1 MKIPRY
7 RYLMLLMVLMAM
19 CGIHAQ
25 TNNRLVIPD
34 VTVQLGQTQL
44 PIHIE
49 NMDEIVA
56 VQFDLTLP
64 TGMTAEAVG
73 TLSNRGDDHQV
84 TVRSMGGQRW
94 RVLLYSPQNRPLKG
108 QSGVVMY
115 VPVTIPSSYAE
126 GSEHQLIVSDVT
138 LSNVQTENVLTGV
151 DVGKVKISKLPDL
164 KAKNIIADKETL
176 TPGENVVISWQIE
189 NIGEL
194 ATSGGWSEQISLVS
208 ADGFTSKLLATTYYE
223 STLDAKGVVSRQVEL
238 TVPMLLGIEGK
249 GRLQVRIVAGES
261 TGESTSAQANNT
273 QKGDVLLNVE
283 KKLSFE
289 LQPSRVQENTG
300 TRITAK
306 LNRSGSWAEEQTYTL
321 TATEDSR
328 ISVPTSVKMSAG
340 QSGAVFYLRINDN
353 SVLDEDSIVTITA
366 EGNSYDPVNARLTIV
381 DNEYPNLKVQAS
393 KSEITEG
400 ETFQLTITTSRVSDK
415 PIAVTLTSERVSR
428 FIYSKTVTIP
438 AGESSVIV
446 NVTAVDDDEI
456 ELKESIAFHASAEKY
471 NQGECIVL
479 LDDNDMPTLSFTLS
493 PETVSESDGFTAL
506 YGVIKR
512 TDNFNKRVTLKL
524 SDDSNGLLNY
534 SYQTIVLAKNQ
545 SEVQFNIGVNDND
558 RVDGNHVVNV
568 TATVYAS
575 SCNCSV
581 TDDTKGSVTATVTIV
596 DDDGPA
602 LKIKPVG
609 TAMLEGSEDNVFT
622 ISHNIQSVAD
632 VTVHVSS
639 DKDDMLEYDHEI
651 IIPAGQSTAKLHV
664 KVKGN
669 DQQDDSSLVTFKVES
684 DGYVMGTCWIVI
696 TDQTLPDATISLYAD
711 KTEAEAGGTV
721 LLRAVIKNVGNALLS
736 STTPVNISFSGRKE
750 IVSLKV
756 GKNVVVGDS
765 AIIEYNYDLPT
776 ITGLYT
782 FDATVNATQK
792 VPEII
797 YTNNTSKKVGIT
809 LNSPFTLTANA
820 DKDIYRQDEDII
832 ISGRA
837 TGNAS
842 KNAEVEVYIINEG
855 ARQTVNVTTDE
866 GGNYTINWKP
876 LSKQSGHFYIGACYP
891 GANESETMDAFDVYG
906 IKAKDNFKTCELS
919 QTETQSGTIVLS
931 NPGNLVQTGLTL
943 TPKAESAN
951 CVFTYDVPASI
962 PAGKSV
968 NIAYTIKGN
977 SVSEGSDW
985 QQMPLEITTAE
996 GSHLDYNI
1004 YYYVHPLK
1012 AKLQTSQSYINT
1024 TMSYGTPREYP
1035 VTIRNI
1041 GRAETGRITL
1051 SLPNWIQTVTPNEM
1065 ASLAQG
1071 DSATILLRFIPTEA
1085 MKLNVRVTG
1094 QIGINCANGDGTS
1107 ISFNLTPVSEVK
1119 GKLKV
1124 DVIDEYTYYTDEAPH
1139 VSNAIVKVKNP
1150 STNEVVAEGK
1160 TSDDGIFITELPEG
1174 YYSVTVDADK
1184 HDSYANTVIVDPGI
1198 EKEEEVF
1205 LSYQAIT
1212 YSWEVV
1218 ETTVEDAYE
1227 IEIVPTYETRVPKP
1241 VVTIN
1246 LPDERPTVNGI
1257 FAVAVT
1263 NHGLVRA
1270 LDFHLD
1276 LHVSDGYSIEFF
1288 TDQDLESL
1296 APQQTH
1302 VFYAK
1307 LLASANESQSYNAM
1321 RRAGGGDVCLSLGG
1335 DGGYNDPCEKNPS
1348 RQHSSA
1354 GKTYGHCS
1362 GSGGSGGWGGWGG
1375 SGGWGGGWGG
1385 SGGGGG
1391 YGPGSPSIWG
1401 NKNVSGGYNI
1411 WNIQGTPSK
1420 NCSGN
1425 SNNGNSGGSGNGGS
1439 GNGGYGNGG
1448 NGSGNSNGNNPPFVP
1463 ETPPDENNNCDEV
1476 PELHYTLISNDGHRY
1491 KMKGVAA
1498 DGVSQVVIVFDS
1510 IHKSSIPK
1518 EDCDWTCHWSLEDDN
1533 GKIGK
1538 LDNEESWDNVVY
1550 TAPEDFPANE
1560 SGNAYPINVVITYT
1574 NGIAEYTQ
1582 NVTIELNRVPLVLL
1596 HGLNADPGTWE
1607 GFELYLKREMYKDY
1621 QIDNTGYKNTNCSY
1635 FNTNLTKAQEKINKV
1650 INLYKKNGIWAEKA
1664 DLIGHSMGGIL
1675 SRLHVE
1681 YVMNSQKPNVHKL
1694 ITVNTPHSGSEIGD
1708 LVQQGKI
1715 VRDLIDAG
1723 IPKFFDQ
1730 FSSTEAIFDLA
1741 VNSEAIAKLNNPSV
1755 LGKMTG
1761 IPVHSVTSVV
1771 NDWRTLLTMGAVG
1784 AMANYRGRSW
1794 FGPIVHLWNLGYTYE
1809 MESALA
1815 VSDLVVPYESQV
1827 GGLTGYTTWNAS
1839 SGTYEDAFHCNN
1851 PQNHEVW
1858 EHLINLLK
1866 ISGDDSNFFCKSGF
1880 KPAKRSVSFS
1890 RRKAKEINSN
1900 RVPIRVN
1907 ASLGLRLSITD
1918 DSLNVNIFPDNQN
1931 IVNTSLSVN
1940 FGDIDYISSKNFSV
1954 KIPSTFEGEVSAY
1967 AICRTNEDEII
1978 LDSAF
1983 LNINRSKAMPIE
1995 LQVKN
2000 SLFAQKEDTVFVQ
2013 ITCVWDDGSTTYVF
2027 PDNVVS
2033 NKGIVL
2039 FDGEHIIAQKTGEE
2053 ILTFNYK
2060 GLSCSSHLL
2069 VYAPIDDISSID
2081 EEDSPSICSTVTLS
2095 FKQKNVMTRQAFR
2108 GSLTIKN
2115 GNETTA
2121 MKDVKM
2127 NLEVRDMDGNL
2138 TTSHEFQIDAESLNG
2153 FEGNL
2158 DFTSGWMLG
2167 GGETGVATILFIP
2180 TKYAAP
2186 TEPKDYS
2193 FGGSFSYTD
2202 PYSGLTVTRDLNP
2215 VTLTV
2220 KPSPELDLTYFMQR
2234 DVYGDDPLTLDVVE
2248 PMKPAEF
2255 ALLINNKGNGDATN
2269 VRMVTQ
2275 QPEII
2280 ENEKGL
2286 LIDFELI
2293 SSQVNGKDAVLS
2305 FGQSIAN
2312 DFGNIPAHSQMY
2324 AQWWLTSTLLG
2335 HFTDYKVEASHVT
2348 SYGNEDLSLLDQ
2360 VTIHELIH
2368 SLEITKDGKQLRGF
2382 MVNDIADADDL
2393 PDMLYLTNAETA
2405 PVSIAAT
2412 TNVVKK
2418 SATEYWLTVT
2428 PSQEGWNYGNLYDP
2442 THGLS
2447 EIKRIVR
2454 KSDNKEIPL
2463 QNFWQTDRTL
2473 RDGKDWLYEYR
2484 LHFADEFANGAEI
2497 YVLTVEPTP
2506 EVLLKVASIEG
2517 VPAEGDI
2524 AIEAV
2529 DEITVNFN
2537 KQIEPA
2543 TFTTDDLTLA
2553 VQGVKQ
2559 DVSQITI
2566 SSEDNKKFGLNLS
2579 KLNEQLGNGYYTLT
2593 VQTADITDNE
2603 GYQGRDGKQVG
2614 WIFFQGGLVQLL
2626 TSAWPV
2632 NSGTVSRK
2640 TEAEGAPMRRA
2651 ENDENSAQYGSTVIL
2666 VATPENGYEFSNWTL
2681 NGEVVSTEQEFSTTA
2696 LGDMNVVANFVK
2708 KSYHVDIVADSEG
2721 GSITGAGTGIYEFGT
2736 SLRLTAVPTE
2746 DYVLKGWLVNG
2757 EPVAVGTNNTLD
2769 IMIDAAQ
2776 TVTAVFEREFYRQS
2790 MTLAR
2795 GWNWVS
2801 SYLGESLDIE
2811 TISSYANR
2819 IVGQFDELI
2828 RDPQYGMVG
2837 GLTQLNAGESYKV
2850 EANMTFRG
2858 SFRGHLYNV
2867 ETAPLQVHKGWNWLA
2882 YPHHEQM
2889 PIRVITNAEEGDYMT
2904 SQTGFAEFAAGKWEG
2919 TLETIE
2925 PGAGYLYKSVTD
2937 KVLVFDFTA
2946 GIVGNRAQ
2954 RISASARESM
2964 DVDIHRYPNT
2974 MNITMQIQRNGS
2986 EVVSGNYNIYA
2997 MVGDE
3002 LRGVSKQIGNNHY
3015 LTVYGDKSGEVSF
3028 IVESADTGE
3037 TFETTQTLAFR
3048 DDVVGSRKS
3057 PYILQIGNTTG
3068 IESVASDGRPMT
3080 VYSMEG
3086 ILMSRDATKKA
3097 LKQLPRGVYIVN
3109 GRKCFVK

>member
-1 MKIPRY
+1 MMKMPRY

-49 NMDEIVA
+49 NTDEIVA

-94 RVLLYSPQNRPLKG
+94 RVLLYSLQNRPLKG

-126 GSEHQLIVSDVT
+126 GSEHQLIVSNAT
-138 LSNVQTENVLTGV
+138 LSNVQTENVLTSV

-164 KAKNIIADKETL
+164 KAKNITADKETL

-208 ADGFTSKLLATTYYE
+208 TDGFTSKLLATTYYE

-340 QSGAVFYLRINDN
+340 QSGAVFYLRVNDN

-366 EGNSYDPVNARLTIV
+366 EGNGYDPVNARLTIV
-381 DNEYPNLKVQAS
+381 DNEYPNLTVQAS
-393 KSEITEG
+393 KSMMTEG
-400 ETFQLTITTSRVSDK
+400 ETFQLTITASRISDR
-415 PIAVTLTSERVSR
+415 PVTVTLTSENSKRFSFPSQAVIEAGKSSVTVEVTAIDDELPSLDLSNAFTVSAPNFNKGEVIVVLKDNDLPVLELQLTPTTVSESAGPIAVAGVLRRTTKTNNKITVKLTDNANGGLYFGNRTLELAKGVEEVHFNFGPVDNAIVDGDRTYTVTAAVWLSSCSCGASGESAGYVTAQLQVLDNDGPALNLKSSLSTVKEGGKTTLTVSR
-428 FIYSKTVTIP
+428 NTTDNAAPLTVTLNSDYEEGLTYDHTVTIP
-438 AGESSVIV
+438 AG
-446 NVTAVDDDEI
+446 
-456 ELKESIAFHASAEKY
+456 
-471 NQGECIVL
+471 Q
-479 LDDNDMPTLSFTLS
+479 
-493 PETVSESDGFTAL
+493 
-506 YGVIKR
+506 
-512 TDNFNKRVTLKL
+512 
-524 SDDSNGLLNY
+524 
-534 SYQTIVLAKNQ
+534 
-545 SEVQFNIGVNDND
+545 
-558 RVDGNHVVNV
+558 
-568 TATVYAS
+568 
-575 SCNCSV
+575 
-581 TDDTKGSVTATVTIV
+581 
-596 DDDGPA
+596 
-602 LKIKPVG
+602 
-609 TAMLEGSEDNVFT
+609 
-622 ISHNIQSVAD
+622 
-632 VTVHVSS
+632 
-639 DKDDMLEYDHEI
+639 
-651 IIPAGQSTAKLHV
+651 QSTTVEVTSAGNSVQGDSHTVIFTVQAEGYAK
-664 KVKGN
+664 
-669 DQQDDSSLVTFKVES
+669 
-684 DGYVMGTCWIVI
+684 GTCFVMV
-696 TDQTLPDATISLYAD
+696 TDQTLPDARISSIAAD
-711 KTEAEAGGTV
+711 ATEAEVGTQV
-721 LLRAVIKNVGNALLS
+721 KLTIEIVNDGAAELPAEVPVKIYHKGESGAIATLYTPSALAIGESVQLSRTITLPTTVGNHSYYAVVNESNKVNELS
-736 STTPVNISFSGRKE
+736 F
-750 IVSLKV
+750 
-756 GKNVVVGDS
+756 
-765 AIIEYNYDLPT
+765 
-776 ITGLYT
+776 
-782 FDATVNATQK
+782 
-792 VPEII
+792 
-797 YTNNTSKKVGIT
+797 TNNTSADAVVKVIAPFSVTVSTDKKVYQQGERILIT
-809 LNSPFTLTANA
+809 GQLTGNGTANA
-820 DKDIYRQDEDII
+820 
-832 ISGRA
+832 
-837 TGNAS
+837 
-842 KNAEVEVYIINEG
+842 EVDLYVINEG
-855 ARQTVNVTTDE
+855 ARQVQKITTDAQGAFSYE
-866 GGNYTINWKP
+866 WELYN
-876 LSKQSGHFYIGACYP
+876 LQSGHFVVGACYP
-891 GANESETMDAFDVYG
+891 NEGLKTELTSFDVYG
-906 IKAKDNFKTCELS
+906 LRRTEYSNITCDVINGDTHTGKLN
-919 QTETQSGTIVLS
+919 VV
-931 NPGNLVQTGLTL
+931 NPGNLSLTGVNVELLSVPSNCEALLDIPSTIAGGQTVQLSYSLKGTSATTENKWDEIKARVNTNEGVSLDVTL
-943 TPKAESAN
+943 YFYCRNAQ
-951 CVFTYDVPASI
+951 
-962 PAGKSV
+962 GK
-968 NIAYTIKGN
+968 
-977 SVSEGSDW
+977 
-985 QQMPLEITTAE
+985 
-996 GSHLDYNI
+996 
-1004 YYYVHPLK
+1004 LK
-1012 AKLQTSQSYINT
+1012 ASTNSLNT
-1024 TMSYGTPREYP
+1024 TMVKGKTREYSLQ
-1035 VTIRNI
+1035 VSNI
-1041 GRAETGRITL
+1041 GRGNTGKITLALPDFMKSLAGNTLPALEQNDTLSIALAFKPSENMQLNVPVTGR
-1051 SLPNWIQTVTPNEM
+1051 
-1065 ASLAQG
+1065 
-1071 DSATILLRFIPTEA
+1071 F
-1085 MKLNVRVTG
+1085 
-1094 QIGINCANGDGTS
+1094 GINCENGDGTYVNFS
-1107 ISFNLTPVSEVK
+1107 ITPVSEETGTLV
-1119 GKLKV
+1119 V
-1124 DVIDEYTYYTDEAPH
+1124 DVCDEYTYYTNEAPH
-1139 VSNAIVKVKNP
+1139 VEGA
-1150 STNEVVAEGK
+1150 EVVLRNPITGALVTQGR
-1160 TSDDGIFITELPEG
+1160 TDGNGHFSVVLPEG
-1174 YYSVTVDADK
+1174 YYKLSVTANNHDSYTNNIYVDPGTETQKTINLSAQAVTVDWK
-1184 HDSYANTVIVDPGI
+1184 V
-1198 EKEEEVF
+1198 EETEVEDE
-1205 LSYQAIT
+1205 Y
-1212 YSWEVV
+1212 EVV
-1218 ETTVEDAYE
+1218 TTVKYE
-1227 IEIVPTYETRVPKP
+1227 TNVPSPAVELIVPKSLD
-1241 VVTIN
+1241 IDN
-1246 LPDERPTVNGI
+1246 LHEG
-1257 FAVAVT
+1257 
-1263 NHGLVRA
+1263 
-1270 LDFHLD
+1270 
-1276 LHVSDGYSIEFF
+1276 
-1288 TDQDLESL
+1288 ESL
-1296 APQQTH
+1296 VFYAVLTNKGLIAAQDAELILPEGFSRITFEPLEQYTGLTIAPQQSITIP
-1302 VFYAK
+1302 VK
-1307 LLASANESQSYNAM
+1307 VTKVLTSSQAP
-1321 RRAGGGDVCLSLGG
+1321 RRADPI
-1335 DGGYNDPCEKNPS
+1335 DNDPCVGQPGTLYFWDCGKDRKWHRYGIAMQLGTCRSDDPS
-1348 RQHSSA
+1348 
-1354 GKTYGHCS
+1354 TWDNS
-1362 GSGGSGGWGGWGG
+1362 GNGNY
-1375 SGGWGGGWGG
+1375 GGGRYGIVPVPHNG
-1385 SGGGGG
+1385 PGYGPGGGGG
-1391 YGPGSPSIWG
+1391 NNYWPTT
-1401 NKNVSGGYNI
+1401 NNNNVSTSEDQGCEPCQNRFLTRLVECGTSFIPIYGCVQGSATCTSEALDGDTGWRHNANCVLTGIGCASDLCTGASLETVVGAPVAAACKIIGWTTNI
-1411 WNIQGTPSK
+1411 IS
-1420 NCSGN
+1420 C
-1425 SNNGNSGGSGNGGS
+1425 
-1439 GNGGYGNGG
+1439 
-1448 NGSGNSNGNNPPFVP
+1448 
-1463 ETPPDENNNCDEV
+1463 
-1476 PELHYTLISNDGHRY
+1476 LISFTEPCD
-1491 KMKGVAA
+1491 AEA
-1498 DGVSQVVIVFDS
+1498 P
-1510 IHKSSIPK
+1510 SSSK
-1518 EDCDWTCHWSLEDDN
+1518 R
-1533 GKIGK
+1533 
-1538 LDNEESWDNVVY
+1538 
-1550 TAPEDFPANE
+1550 
-1560 SGNAYPINVVITYT
+1560 
-1574 NGIAEYTQ
+1574 
-1582 NVTIELNRVPLVLL
+1582 LNRRSSSEPTYLEEYREKVELPLASITAYQNILL
-1596 HGLNADPGTWE
+1596 EIFGDKVWIESLTLGE
-1607 GFELYLKREMYKDY
+1607 QYELLSE
-1621 QIDNTGYKNTNCSY
+1621 IIYKNTDYYDYDMLKDFKPEGISKEQLLLFIERLN
-1635 FNTNLTKAQEKINKV
+1635 NTTNLE
-1650 INLYKKNGIWAEKA
+1650 KNGNVDSDNYIDVDAIKSNKTAIREAEQRAVSYGYNSIQQMWDEESKKVYN
-1664 DLIGHSMGGIL
+1664 
-1675 SRLHVE
+1675 RLTD
-1681 YVMNSQKPNVHKL
+1681 NS
-1694 ITVNTPHSGSEIGD
+1694 
-1708 LVQQGKI
+1708 
-1715 VRDLIDAG
+1715 
-1723 IPKFFDQ
+1723 
-1730 FSSTEAIFDLA
+1730 
-1741 VNSEAIAKLNNPSV
+1741 NSVCA
-1755 LGKMTG
+1755 
-1761 IPVHSVTSVV
+1761 SVT
-1771 NDWRTLLTMGAVG
+1771 
-1784 AMANYRGRSW
+1784 
-1794 FGPIVHLWNLGYTYE
+1794 
-1809 MESALA
+1809 
-1815 VSDLVVPYESQV
+1815 
-1827 GGLTGYTTWNAS
+1827 
-1839 SGTYEDAFHCNN
+1839 
-1851 PQNHEVW
+1851 
-1858 EHLINLLK
+1858 
-1866 ISGDDSNFFCKSGF
+1866 
-1880 KPAKRSVSFS
+1880 
-1890 RRKAKEINSN
+1890 
-1900 RVPIRVN
+1900 
-1907 ASLGLRLSITD
+1907 
-1918 DSLNVNIFPDNQN
+1918 
-1931 IVNTSLSVN
+1931 
-1940 FGDIDYISSKNFSV
+1940 
-1954 KIPSTFEGEVSAY
+1954 
-1967 AICRTNEDEII
+1967 
-1978 LDSAF
+1978 
-1983 LNINRSKAMPIE
+1983 
-1995 LQVKN
+1995 LQ
-2000 SLFAQKEDTVFVQ
+2000 
-2013 ITCVWDDGSTTYVF
+2013 
-2027 PDNVVS
+2027 
-2033 NKGIVL
+2033 
-2039 FDGEHIIAQKTGEE
+2039 
-2053 ILTFNYK
+2053 
-2060 GLSCSSHLL
+2060 
-2069 VYAPIDDISSID
+2069 
-2081 EEDSPSICSTVTLS
+2081 
-2095 FKQKNVMTRQAFR
+2095 FKQTMTMTRQAFR
-2108 GSLTIKN
+2108 GTLTVFN

-2121 MKDVKM
+2121 MT
-2127 NLEVRDMDGNL
+2127 DMKL
-2138 TTSHEFQIDAESLNG
+2138 TLTVSNRTTGQVATSHEFQINAESLDG
-2153 FEGNL
+2153 FMGEL
-2158 DFTSGWMLG
+2158 DLTSGWTL
-2167 GGETGVATILFIP
+2167 EANSTGTATILFIP

-2186 TEPKDYS
+2186 DEPVEWS
-2193 FGGSFSYTD
+2193 FGGTLSYVD
-2202 PYSGLTVTRDLNP
+2202 PFTGLEVTRELYP

-2220 KPSPELDLTYFMQR
+2220 KPSPEIDLTYFMQR

-2280 ENEKGL
+2280 DNEKGL

-2324 AQWWLTSTLLG
+2324 AQWWLQSSHLG

-2442 THGLS
+2442 AHGLS

-2473 RDGKDWLYEYR
+2473 RDGKDWIYEYR
-2484 LHFADEFANGAEI
+2484 LHFADEFANGAET

-2506 EVLLKVASIEG
+2506 DVLLKVASIEG

-2559 DVSQITI
+2559 DVSQIAI

-2603 GYQGRDGKQVG
+2603 GYQGKDGKQVG
-2614 WIFFQGGLVQLL
+2614 WIYFQGGLVQLL

-2651 ENDENSAQYGSTVIL
+2651 GNDENSAQYGSTVIL

-2681 NGEVVSTEQEFSTTA
+2681 NGEVVSTEQEFKTTA

-2708 KSYHVDIVADSEG
+2708 KSYHVDIVADSEV

-2790 MTLAR
+2790 MSLAR

-2801 SYLGESLDIE
+2801 SYLGESLDLE
-2811 TISSYANR
+2811 TISTYANR

-2828 RDPQYGMVG
+2828 RDPKYGMVG
-2837 GLTQLNAGESYKV
+2837 GLTQLNAGEAYKV
-2850 EANMTFRG
+2850 EANRAFENT
-2858 SFRGHLYNV
+2858 FRGHLYNV
-2867 ETAPLQVHKGWNWLA
+2867 ETTPLQVHKGWNWLA

-2904 SQTGFAEFAAGKWEG
+2904 SQTGFAEFAEGIWEG

-3015 LTVYGDKSGEVSF
+3015 LTVYGDKSGEMSF

-3068 IESVASDGRPMT
+3068 IESVASDARPMT

-3097 LKQLPRGVYIVN
+3097 LKQLPKGVYIVN

>member
-1 MKIPRY
+1 MKIPKY

-49 NMDEIVA
+49 NTDEIVA

-94 RVLLYSPQNRPLKG
+94 RVLLYSLQNRPLKG

-138 LSNVQTENVLTGV
+138 LSNVQTENVLTSV
-151 DVGKVKISKLPDL
+151 DAGKVKISKLPDL
-164 KAKNIIADKETL
+164 IAKNITADKETL

-340 QSGAVFYLRINDN
+340 QSGAVFYLRVNDN

-366 EGNSYDPVNARLTIV
+366 EGNGYDPVNARLTIV
-381 DNEYPNLKVQAS
+381 DNEYPNLTVQAS
-393 KSEITEG
+393 KSMMTEG
-400 ETFQLTITTSRVSDK
+400 ETFQLTITASRISDR
-415 PIAVTLTSERVSR
+415 PVTVTLTSENSKRFSFPSQAVIEAGKSSVTVEVTAIDDELPSLDLSNAFTVSAPNFNKGEVIVVLKDNDLPVLELQLTPTTVSESAGPIAVAGVLRRTTKTNNKITVKLTDNANGDLYFGNRTLELAKGVEEVHFNFGPVDNANVDGDRTYTITAAVWLSSCSCGASGESAGYVTAQLQVLDNDGPALNLKSSLSTVKEGGKTTLTVSR
-428 FIYSKTVTIP
+428 NTTDNAAPLTVTLNSDYEEGLTYDHTVTIP
-438 AGESSVIV
+438 AGQQSTTVE
-446 NVTAVDDDEI
+446 VTSAGN
-456 ELKESIAFHASAEKY
+456 SI
-471 NQGECIVL
+471 QG
-479 LDDNDMPTLSFTLS
+479 DSH
-493 PETVSESDGFTAL
+493 TV
-506 YGVIKR
+506 
-512 TDNFNKRVTLKL
+512 
-524 SDDSNGLLNY
+524 
-534 SYQTIVLAKNQ
+534 
-545 SEVQFNIGVNDND
+545 
-558 RVDGNHVVNV
+558 
-568 TATVYAS
+568 
-575 SCNCSV
+575 
-581 TDDTKGSVTATVTIV
+581 
-596 DDDGPA
+596 
-602 LKIKPVG
+602 
-609 TAMLEGSEDNVFT
+609 VFT
-622 ISHNIQSVAD
+622 VQA
-632 VTVHVSS
+632 
-639 DKDDMLEYDHEI
+639 EGY
-651 IIPAGQSTAKLHV
+651 AK
-664 KVKGN
+664 
-669 DQQDDSSLVTFKVES
+669 
-684 DGYVMGTCWIVI
+684 GTCFVMI
-696 TDQTLPDATISLYAD
+696 TDQTLPDARISSITPEA
-711 KTEAEAGGTV
+711 TEAEVGTQV
-721 LLRAVIKNVGNALLS
+721 KLTVEVTNDGAAELPEEVAVKIYHKGESGAIATLYTPSALAIGESVQLSRTITLPTTVGNHSYYAVLNES
-736 STTPVNISFSGRKE
+736 NKVNELSFS
-750 IVSLKV
+750 
-756 GKNVVVGDS
+756 
-765 AIIEYNYDLPT
+765 
-776 ITGLYT
+776 
-782 FDATVNATQK
+782 
-792 VPEII
+792 
-797 YTNNTSKKVGIT
+797 NNTSADAVVKVIAPFSVTVSTDKKVYQQGEKILISGQLT
-809 LNSPFTLTANA
+809 GNGTANA
-820 DKDIYRQDEDII
+820 
-832 ISGRA
+832 
-837 TGNAS
+837 
-842 KNAEVEVYIINEG
+842 EVDLYVINEG
-855 ARQTVNVTTDE
+855 ARQVQKVTTDAQGSFSYE
-866 GGNYTINWKP
+866 WELYN
-876 LSKQSGHFYIGACYP
+876 LQSGHFSIGACYP
-891 GANESETMDAFDVYG
+891 ENELTEELVGVDVYG
-906 IKAKDNFKTCELS
+906 LKRTSTSFITCETKVNELY
-919 QTETQSGTIVLS
+919 SGTIQIV
-931 NPGNLVQTGLTL
+931 NPGLLPQTLVLFDIISKPDNCDVNLEAPTII
-943 TPKAESAN
+943 E
-951 CVFTYDVPASI
+951 
-962 PAGKSV
+962 AGKTALLKYSLTCNKV
-968 NIAYTIKGN
+968 TEGKDWQTIK
-977 SVSEGSDW
+977 VRVVTSEGSS
-985 QQMPLEITTAE
+985 LTET
-996 GSHLDYNI
+996 I
-1004 YYYVHPLK
+1004 YYYCTSQYAVLK
-1012 AKLQTSQSYINT
+1012 ANTNNIKT
-1024 TMSYGTPREYP
+1024 TMVKGTYRDYQLNIMNTGKGSTGKI
-1035 VTIRNI
+1035 TI
-1041 GRAETGRITL
+1041 
-1051 SLPNWIQTVTPNEM
+1051 SLPSIPWMKLISQKE
-1065 ASLAQG
+1065 LAPLEYG
-1071 DSATILLRFIPTEA
+1071 ETATICLRLTPTDD
-1085 MKLNVRVTG
+1085 MPLNMSNTG
-1094 QIGINCANGDGTS
+1094 NIAINCENGKG
-1107 ISFNLTPVSEVK
+1107 ISVNYNIENVSEAV
-1119 GKLKV
+1119 GILKI
-1124 DVIDEYTYYTDEAPH
+1124 DVVDEYTYYTDEKPH
-1139 VSNAIVKVKNP
+1139 VKGAGVVIKHPTTGAIVAQGE
-1150 STNEVVAEGK
+1150 TG
-1160 TSDDGIFITELPEG
+1160 SDGSFSVELPEG
-1174 YYSVTVDADK
+1174 YYNVTISEGHHNSLTGNVL
-1184 HDSYANTVIVDPGI
+1184 VDPGVENFQEI
-1198 EKEEEVF
+1198 F
-1205 LSYQAIT
+1205 LSYNAVS
-1212 YSWEVV
+1212 YSWDVV
-1218 ETTVEDAYE
+1218 ETEVEDEYK
-1227 IEIVPTYETRVPKP
+1227 IETIVKYETNVPKP
-1241 VVTIN
+1241 VVIVT
-1246 LPDERPTVNGI
+1246 LPKERPIENSVIPVVITNKGLINAQHVNMN
-1257 FAVAVT
+1257 VSC
-1263 NHGLVRA
+1263 
-1270 LDFHLD
+1270 
-1276 LHVSDGYSIEFF
+1276 SDGYV
-1288 TDQDLESL
+1288 LELLNDEVLDVL
-1296 APQQTH
+1296 APQQSY
-1302 VFYAK
+1302 VYYAK
-1307 LLASANESQSYNAM
+1307 FTKDTHSNAPHRAWGDPDSDCVSIFAGALYDYMCGNSENFDEALAQNGWGACQGNLNNESTPTRS
-1321 RRAGGGDVCLSLGG
+1321 RITPVPHTGPSWPGGPGGGGG
-1335 DGGYNDPCEKNPS
+1335 WSVGP
-1348 RQHSSA
+1348 
-1354 GKTYGHCS
+1354 
-1362 GSGGSGGWGGWGG
+1362 SGGSG
-1375 SGGWGGGWGG
+1375 
-1385 SGGGGG
+1385 
-1391 YGPGSPSIWG
+1391 PGLLETLRQAYCNMPCSKELTQALACEAANRIIPDWISCP
-1401 NKNVSGGYNI
+1401 YNLA
-1411 WNIQGTPSK
+1411 NTAF
-1420 NCSGN
+1420 
-1425 SNNGNSGGSGNGGS
+1425 
-1439 GNGGYGNGG
+1439 YGNWEQRLSSALDCADLPNPFDEGCWEPYLDCMLAYFGG
-1448 NGSGNSNGNNPPFVP
+1448 HRAQIHRASSYNRGYETAANFKESSQLVKDEGNAFRRIVEEQFGSKHWLECDHHDLAKILYFMDMK
-1463 ETPPDENNNCDEV
+1463 DENYIYSYNDFASLKPQVITEEQMATFVERINNTNEFRHTNYEGITNYINKDTIDYYLNLIGQCEEEV
-1476 PELHYTLISNDGHRY
+1476 
-1491 KMKGVAA
+1491 KAKGW
-1498 DGVSQVVIVFDS
+1498 S
-1510 IHKSSIPK
+1510 
-1518 EDCDWTCHWSLEDDN
+1518 SLE
-1533 GKIGK
+1533 
-1538 LDNEESWDNVVY
+1538 EMH
-1550 TAPEDFPANE
+1550 T
-1560 SGNAYPINVVITYT
+1560 NAYN
-1574 NGIAEYTQ
+1574 
-1582 NVTIELNRVPLVLL
+1582 ELQDYLS
-1596 HGLNADPGTWE
+1596 E
-1607 GFELYLKREMYKDY
+1607 G
-1621 QIDNTGYKNTNCSY
+1621 S
-1635 FNTNLTKAQEKINKV
+1635 
-1650 INLYKKNGIWAEKA
+1650 
-1664 DLIGHSMGGIL
+1664 
-1675 SRLHVE
+1675 
-1681 YVMNSQKPNVHKL
+1681 NSVC
-1694 ITVNTPHSGSEIGD
+1694 
-1708 LVQQGKI
+1708 
-1715 VRDLIDAG
+1715 A
-1723 IPKFFDQ
+1723 
-1730 FSSTEAIFDLA
+1730 
-1741 VNSEAIAKLNNPSV
+1741 
-1755 LGKMTG
+1755 
-1761 IPVHSVTSVV
+1761 SVT
-1771 NDWRTLLTMGAVG
+1771 
-1784 AMANYRGRSW
+1784 
-1794 FGPIVHLWNLGYTYE
+1794 
-1809 MESALA
+1809 
-1815 VSDLVVPYESQV
+1815 
-1827 GGLTGYTTWNAS
+1827 
-1839 SGTYEDAFHCNN
+1839 
-1851 PQNHEVW
+1851 
-1858 EHLINLLK
+1858 LK
-1866 ISGDDSNFFCKSGF
+1866 ISQ
-1880 KPAKRSVSFS
+1880 
-1890 RRKAKEINSN
+1890 
-1900 RVPIRVN
+1900 
-1907 ASLGLRLSITD
+1907 T
-1918 DSLNVNIFPDNQN
+1918 
-1931 IVNTSLSVN
+1931 
-1940 FGDIDYISSKNFSV
+1940 
-1954 KIPSTFEGEVSAY
+1954 
-1967 AICRTNEDEII
+1967 
-1978 LDSAF
+1978 
-1983 LNINRSKAMPIE
+1983 M
-1995 LQVKN
+1995 
-2000 SLFAQKEDTVFVQ
+2000 
-2013 ITCVWDDGSTTYVF
+2013 
-2027 PDNVVS
+2027 
-2033 NKGIVL
+2033 
-2039 FDGEHIIAQKTGEE
+2039 
-2053 ILTFNYK
+2053 
-2060 GLSCSSHLL
+2060 
-2069 VYAPIDDISSID
+2069 
-2081 EEDSPSICSTVTLS
+2081 
-2095 FKQKNVMTRQAFR
+2095 VMTRQAFR
-2108 GSLTIKN
+2108 GTLTVTN
-2115 GNETTA
+2115 GNETNL
-2121 MKDVKM
+2121 MSDVKL
-2127 NLEVRDMDGNL
+2127 NLEVIDPNGAVA
-2138 TTSHEFQIDAESLNG
+2138 TSHEFQINAESLDG
-2153 FEGNL
+2153 FKGEL
-2158 DFTSGWMLG
+2158 DLTSGWTLDANS
-2167 GGETGVATILFIP
+2167 TGTATVLFIP

-2186 TEPKDYS
+2186 DEPVEWS
-2193 FGGSFSYTD
+2193 FGGTLSYVD
-2202 PYSGLTVTRDLNP
+2202 PFTGLEVTRELYP

-2305 FGQSIAN
+2305 FGKEIAN

-2324 AQWWLTSTLLG
+2324 AQWWLQSSLLG

-2368 SLEITKDGKQLRGF
+2368 SLDVTKDGNKLRGF

-2405 PVSIAAT
+2405 PVSIAANT
-2412 TNVVKK
+2412 SVVKK

-2473 RDGKDWLYEYR
+2473 RDGKDWIYEYR
-2484 LHFADEFANGAEI
+2484 LHFADEFANGAET

-2506 EVLLKVASIEG
+2506 DVLLKVASIEG

-2559 DVSQITI
+2559 DVSQIAI

-2603 GYQGRDGKQVG
+2603 GYQGKDGKQVG
-2614 WIFFQGGLVQLL
+2614 WIYFEGGLVQLL

-2632 NSGTVSRK
+2632 NSGAVSRK

-2708 KSYHVDIVADSEG
+2708 KSYHVEIVADSEG
-2721 GSITGAGTGIYEFGT
+2721 GAITGAGTGIYEFGT

-2769 IMIDAAQ
+2769 IVIDAAQ

-2837 GLTQLNAGESYKV
+2837 GLTQLNAGEAYKV
-2850 EANMTFRG
+2850 EANRAFENT
-2858 SFRGHLYNV
+2858 FRGHLYNV
-2867 ETAPLQVHKGWNWLA
+2867 ETTPLQVHKGWNWLA

-2904 SQTGFAEFAAGKWEG
+2904 SQTGFAEFAEGIWEG

-2946 GIVGNRAQ
+2946 GTVGNRAQ

-3068 IESVASDGRPMT
+3068 IESVASDARPMT

-3097 LKQLPRGVYIVN
+3097 LKQLPKGVYIVN